1 MENLKPKLRFPEF
14 REDWKKTVFSN
25 LIDVIDGDRGKSY
38 PKSTEFS
45 ENGFCLFLN
54 AKNVTKNGFNFN
66 TLNFIS
72 EEKDKELNKG
82 KLIKEDLVLTTRGT
96 VGNFAYYNNEIILE
110 HIRINSG
117 MVILRINSTKILN
130 SKYLY
135 KYTSSNTL
143 SKTIENVAFGSAQPQ
158 LTVKEIKKFPL
169 SYPTLLEQT
178 KIADFLGAVD
188 KQLDIL
194 NLKKEKLNLYKKGVM
209 QQLFSQQIRFKDD
222 NGNDFPDWE
231 EKTLGKIVDVRDG
244 THDSPKYITESPYY
258 LITSKNL
265 NSNGKLDFND
275 IKYLKKE
282 DFTKINLRSKVEY
295 GDILFGMIGTIG
307 NPVIV
312 TEDKINFAIKNMA
325 LLKKSKNINNE
336 FLYHQFKSQI
346 IENQFRKLNTGNTQ
360 KFLSL
365 TTIRNLKILFPEI
378 QEQTKIAEFLSAID
392 TQIQAIE
399 NQITKTETYKKGL
412 LQQMF
417 V

>member
-1 MENLKPKLRFPEF
+1 MENLQPKLRFPEF
-14 REDWKKTVFSN
+14 KEDWKKTVFSN

-169 SYPTLLEQT
+169 SYPTLQEQS

-194 NLKKEKLNLYKKGVM
+194 NQKKEKLNLYKKGVM
-209 QQLFSQQIRFKDD
+209 QQLFSQQICFKDD
-222 NGNDFPDWE
+222 NGNDFPEWE
-231 EKTLGKIVDVRDG
+231 EKTLGEVLKYTQPNRFIVKSTDYN
-244 THDSPKYITESPYY
+244 DSYNTPVLTAGKSFLLGYTNETDNIYKDIPCIIFDDFT
-258 LITSKNL
+258 TS
-265 NSNGKLDFND
+265 SQFVDFNFK
-275 IKYLKKE
+275 IKSSAM
-282 DFTKINLRSKVEY
+282 KILN
-295 GDILFGMIGTIG
+295 TIG
-307 NPVIV
+307 
-312 TEDKINFAIKNMA
+312 ED
-325 LLKKSKNINNE
+325 NI
-336 FLYHQFKSQI
+336 
-346 IENQFRKLNTGNTQ
+346 
-360 KFLSL
+360 KFLFEL
-365 TTIRNLKILFPEI
+365 INTIQFPKGDEHKRYWI
-378 QEQTKIAEFLSAID
+378 SEYSKLVLNIPSIAEQTKIAEFLSAID
-392 TQIQAIE
+392 TQIQAVE